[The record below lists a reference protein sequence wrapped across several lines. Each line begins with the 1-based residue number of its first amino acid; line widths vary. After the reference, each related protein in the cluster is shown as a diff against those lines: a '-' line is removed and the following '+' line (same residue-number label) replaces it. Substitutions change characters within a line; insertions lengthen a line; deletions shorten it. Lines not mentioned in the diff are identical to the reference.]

1 MTTDTSTANTATTYP
16 QPLRLYHPSGSGTGS
31 AMQLEPR
38 FSSAGEDRYNCFFL
52 EMAAQKTTGRQEDG
66 NRVHATFDWKAKL
79 AVKLD
84 FTDICELLT
93 VLEGQSEKVGGSHN
107 GLYHQNGSTSTI
119 ITFQKSEK
127 GGYVIGLSRKD
138 AADGEA
144 RRVCM
149 VLSTAEAIGLRSI
162 FQGSLFFLAFH
173 QHLFGSR

>member
-1 MTTDTSTANTATTYP
+1 
-16 QPLRLYHPSGSGTGS
+16 
-31 AMQLEPR
+31 
-38 FSSAGEDRYNCFFL
+38 
-52 EMAAQKTTGRQEDG
+52 MAAQKTTGRQEDG

-84 FTDICELLT
+84 LTDICELLT